1 MKQKTCLYYH
11 QVTNGWCSWR
21 YFSHDVLTWHQVFDI
36 LFFSTYEII
45 IPYFPC
51 FILPSVHSILRL
63 DKRQHA
69 TNLTSNILFE
79 NNYHATLFC
88 NRNSQTTHMYVALWL
103 LWCLFYHLKYETRTV
118 RAFCHL
124 MKTTEMRCYPIYYNK
139 SFCSAI
145 RSWTWT
151 ESEMN
156 CSDRVRVQHALFLSF
171 VLLYDSGCTVSSR
184 CYWFERT
191 LREEF
196 NLVAAINRAIHWI
209 SLFKYIHYKT
219 QEMSCKYY

>member
-88 NRNSQTTHMYVALWL
+88 NRNSQTTHMYGSTVATLVSL
-103 LWCLFYHLKYETRTV
+103 LSSEVWNKNSPRLLSPNEDHRDALLSYLLQQKFLQCYQILDLNRIWNELF
-118 RAFCHL
+118 
-124 MKTTEMRCYPIYYNK
+124 
-139 SFCSAI
+139 
-145 RSWTWT
+145 W
-151 ESEMN
+151 
-156 CSDRVRVQHALFLSF
+156 VRVQDALFLSF